1 MSDEA
6 TFKEGDRVFRVNDP
20 ARIGIVTGKF
30 SQGHMGQRV
39 EVAFPDAHENVYAS
53 YLRHAA
59 DPGRSSPSDLL
70 SQGIFGQAKDLRR
83 LMTCEK
89 LKGTLS
95 EMIYAMDSADIEFM
109 PYQYKPVLK
118 FIESINDRL
127 LLADEVG
134 LGKTIEAGLIWQE
147 LRMRKNARR
156 LLVLCP
162 KTLANNWKSELLTK
176 FSIKAEIVDAEAMG
190 SWIEETKTS
199 RGSAHFALIATY
211 SNLRVTN
218 NDLERIEKGEE
229 PQRHS
234 GVCYA
239 AM

>member
-1 MSDEA
+1 M
-6 TFKEGDRVFRVNDP
+6 FRINDP
-20 ARIGIVTGKF
+20 ARIGVVTGKYA
-30 SQGHMGQRV
+30 QGHNGLRA
-39 EVAFPDAHENVYAS
+39 EVAFPDAHENVYVS
-53 YLRHAA
+53 YLRLAA

-70 SQGIFGQAKDLRR
+70 IQGIYGQAKDLRR

-147 LRMRKNARR
+147 LRMRRNAKR

-162 KTLANNWKSELLTK
+162 KTLASNWKSDSLP
-176 FSIKAEIVDAEAMG
+176 S
-190 SWIEETKTS
+190 SPS
-199 RGSAHFALIATY
+199 S
-211 SNLRVTN
+211 
-218 NDLERIEKGEE
+218 
-229 PQRHS
+229 QRS
-234 GVCYA
+234 
-239 AM
+239 